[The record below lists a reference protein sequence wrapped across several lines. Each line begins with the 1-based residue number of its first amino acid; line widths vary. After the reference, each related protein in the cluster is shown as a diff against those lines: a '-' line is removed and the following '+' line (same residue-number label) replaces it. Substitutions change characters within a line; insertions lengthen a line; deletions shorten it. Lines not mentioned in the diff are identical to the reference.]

1 MIQSEDHNQQ
11 PMPSSTE
18 FSMKDS
24 CLFTQPETNMET
36 GGNAFN
42 MSESLLFKDVIHD
55 YETNE
60 LSKTNQTNLQDL
72 IAPQKDLEPNQE
84 SLKQDSQEL
93 VVVDFDDMD
102 QDFSP
107 ASKPSKTVKLFS
119 GKQIKLAPRSTER
132 VNIDEKQLSGIFLDM
147 DSLTN
152 KANLRN
158 SFKENRKKL
167 SDPPSLSSI
176 KHDST
181 SSQIW
186 TEKYKPNSFIQ
197 LCSAGNDRQYR
208 LILQWLKKWSPVV
221 FGDDILNTENSDP
234 LGRPYKK
241 ILLIHGPTGIGK
253 TTISH
258 ILAKHMGYTVQEL
271 NAANSMDTL
280 PQASGGGSTAYT
292 NAASALKLK
301 IVNALTSNSI
311 HSQGKP
317 SCLIIDEI
325 DSLANIN
332 DVVKVLNDLVQAD
345 HRALNKKLK
354 RLSTEEIEAKKKSKK
369 KDIFLNRPII
379 CIAND
384 IYSQQSNRFG
394 PNPMEKL
401 RPISEIIQ
409 FRKPT
414 TSKTSSGAKT
424 GGNAIKSVKDYLM
437 QINKQE
443 NMGLDH
449 QEIGDIVE
457 ICEGDIRACI
467 NHMQFNSRI
476 VDTIER
482 RISKDT
488 HLIDRQLSWFA
499 MTDQLFKR
507 DPQLSKEENLAR
519 LFDGF
524 MNGEGRALASN
535 SGTFDRVLK
544 GIFDK
549 YLDTVHIQDD
559 SLIKPCE
566 LSDWISYQSRFTRIN
581 ETNEYS
587 PLVLLKAS
595 SLFSDI
601 RVQPG
606 NQTLILNAKN
616 LDFEHSQLLKSN
628 KNIIRLIE
636 NRLLVQMRVALGMNA
651 ENAASLVLPCL
662 AKILSPHMSA
672 KVKSDLNV
680 TEKKCLERIAGLVK
694 ELDLSLEYLK
704 DLETGLSSLKLN
716 PDLDLL
722 TIYDNYL
729 TTIPAASVVKQIQLR
744 RQSLF
749 PLITAE
755 LDRIDVSKKSVKRS
769 LEENTKESNN
779 GDKAAKR
786 SKTLA
791 TTSLN
796 FFKGRYEEV
805 NSKTHTANTD
815 EGSSDGDKE
824 FKTSRI
830 WVKYNEGFSNA
841 VRKNIGWNDLW
852 IV

>member
-1 MIQSEDHNQQ
+1 MIQSEEHHQQ
-11 PMPSSTE
+11 TMPPATE

-24 CLFTQPETNMET
+24 CLFTQPETNIET
-36 GGNAFN
+36 EGSALN

-55 YETNE
+55 NETE
-60 LSKTNQTNLQDL
+60 ESSKSSNTNIHNL
-72 IAPQKDLEPNQE
+72 IAPQEDRAINQE
-84 SLKQDSQEL
+84 TSKQDSQRL
-93 VVVDFDDMD
+93 VVVDFDEMD

-147 DSLTN
+147 DTLTN

-167 SDPPSLSSI
+167 SKPPSSSI
-176 KHDST
+176 DGGST

-186 TEKYKPNSFIQ
+186 TEKYKPNNFIQ

-208 LILQWLKKWSPVV
+208 SILQWLKKWSPVV
-221 FGDDILNTENSDP
+221 FGDDIPHKENADP

-280 PQASGGGSTAYT
+280 PQASGGGSSAYT

-332 DVVKVLNDLVQAD
+332 DVVKVLNDLVQSD

-354 RLSTEEIEAKKKSKK
+354 RLSMEDIEAKKKSKK

-384 IYSQQSNRFG
+384 IYSQPSNRFG

-414 TSKTSSGAKT
+414 SSRTTSGAKT

-437 QINKQE
+437 EINKQE

-449 QEIGDIVE
+449 QEIGEIVE

-467 NHMQFNSRI
+467 NHMQFNSRS

-482 RISKDT
+482 RIAKT
-488 HLIDRQLSWFA
+488 PLIDRQLSWFA

-544 GIFDK
+544 GVFDK
-549 YLDTVHIQDD
+549 YLDIVHIQDD
-559 SLIKPCE
+559 SLVKPCE
-566 LSDWISYQSRFTRIN
+566 LSDWISYQSQFTRSN

-587 PLVLLKAS
+587 PLILLKAS

-606 NQTLILNAKN
+606 NQTLIPNAKN

-628 KNIIRLIE
+628 KNIVRLME
-636 NRLLVQMRVALGMNA
+636 NRLPVQVRVALGINH

-672 KVKSDLNV
+672 KVKSDLSAV
-680 TEKKCLERIAGLVK
+680 EKRCLERIAGLVK

-729 TTIPAASVVKQIQLR
+729 TSIPAASVVKQTQLR

-755 LDRIDVSKKSVKRS
+755 LDRLNVSKKSVKRS
-769 LEENTKESNN
+769 LEDNIKESNN
-779 GDKAAKR
+779 GDKVTK
-786 SKTLA
+786 KPKNLA

-796 FFKGRYEEV
+796 FFKGRYEEI
-805 NSKTHTANTD
+805 NSKTNMDNID
-815 EGSSDGDKE
+815 EGSSDGEKE

-852 IV
+852 LV